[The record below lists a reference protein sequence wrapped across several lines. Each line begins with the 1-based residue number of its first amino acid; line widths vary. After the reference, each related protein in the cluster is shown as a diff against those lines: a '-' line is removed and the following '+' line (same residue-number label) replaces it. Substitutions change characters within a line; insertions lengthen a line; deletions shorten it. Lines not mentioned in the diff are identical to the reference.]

1 MGKTQTFLFTLLG
14 LGRWGQVL
22 YRTLFILAVPAL
34 VVWTVLLPR
43 LRFSEQDERLFRAA
57 RHGDVAGIEQSLAAG
72 ARVDAAS
79 PIDGKTA
86 LFRAAIFGHVP
97 AVRALLDHGANA
109 SVRGNDDQTAA
120 DIAAAA
126 RVVER
131 KPDVAH
137 DLDSVVSLLR
147 AAEER

>member
-1 MGKTQTFLFTLLG
+1 MGKTQTFLFSLLG
-14 LGRWGQVL
+14 LGRWGQIL

-34 VVWTVLLPR
+34 AVWTLLLPR

-57 RHGDVAGIEQSLAAG
+57 RHGDVPGIEQSLAGG

-86 LFRAAIFGHVP
+86 LFRAAIFGHAP
-97 AVRALLDHGANA
+97 AVRALLDHGADA
-109 SVRGNDDQTAA
+109 SVRSNDGTAA
-120 DIAAAA
+120 DVAAAA
-126 RVVER
+126 RAAE
-131 KPDVAH
+131 KNPDLAH
-137 DLDSVVSLLR
+137 DLDSVVIVLR